1 MKRAMLIGVI
11 AQAVV
16 LFGGLI
22 YMFVDLL
29 SDPVRVVKNVPDASV
44 ALAAAPPATPP
55 KEPEPAQPVKA
66 EPPEPVKAEPAAP
79 EAKLEEAPT
88 PEVATHET
96 VAKEKDESP
105 PQPAAEQPAGN
116 KTASKPETD
125 PAKLLAQTVSELM
138 DGNERFAQ
146 GVAQSHDLL
155 QLRKAPAPVKAVVV
169 ACSDATVPPE
179 LLFDQA
185 LGSLVVVRT
194 PAALI
199 DDAVIAAVDDAVARQ
214 HAKVVLVLGHRHC
227 HPLETAASHAKAGPG
242 EATTVAKVLAVSGGH
257 ARADIAD
264 AVVTAS
270 SAALTKR
277 SAVLRHQGAPPVMR
291 LVYNEGSGT
300 VRWLDVDPAEH
311 ASR

>member
-22 YMFVDLL
+22 YLFVDLL
-29 SDPVRVVKNVPDASV
+29 SDPMRVVKPAKDRPDASV
-44 ALAAAPPATPP
+44 ALAVAVPV
-55 KEPEPAQPVKA
+55 EPTKGEPT
-66 EPPEPVKAEPAAP
+66 KAEPAAEEKHAEEAKEAPAP
-79 EAKLEEAPT
+79 EAAAAPKEAEPVKEA
-88 PEVATHET
+88 EVATPEPSKPEPAST
-96 VAKEKDESP
+96 DEH
-105 PQPAAEQPAGN
+105 PA
-116 KTASKPETD
+116 TPETD

-155 QLRKAPAPVKAVVV
+155 QLRKTPAPVKAVVV
-169 ACSDATVPPE
+169 ACSEATVPPE

-194 PAALI
+194 PAALV
-199 DDAVIAAVDDAVARQ
+199 DDAVVAAVDDAVWRH

-242 EATTVAKVLAVSGGH
+242 EATTVARVLALGGSH
-257 ARADIAD
+257 ARADLAD

-277 SAVLRHQGAPPVMR
+277 SAVLRRPGAPPVMR
-291 LVYNEGSGT
+291 LVYNEGSGA

>member
-11 AQAVV
+11 TQAVV

-44 ALAAAPPATPP
+44 PVAAATPV
-55 KEPEPAQPVKA
+55 EPE
-66 EPPEPVKAEPAAP
+66 PEPVKAEPEPAKADPSTP
-79 EAKLEEAPT
+79 EAKGEEVVTHEAPA
-88 PEVATHET
+88 E
-96 VAKEKDESP
+96 
-105 PQPAAEQPAGN
+105 PAAEPPASK

-155 QLRKAPAPVKAVVV
+155 QLRKTPAPVKAVVV

-194 PAALI
+194 PAALV
-199 DDAVIAAVDDAVARQ
+199 DDAVVAAVDDAVARQ

-242 EATTVAKVLAVSGGH
+242 EATTVAKVLALSSGH

-277 SAVLRHQGAPPVMR
+277 SAVLRRQGAPPVMR
-291 LVYNEGSGT
+291 LVYNEGSGA